1 MCSKLKIMKK
11 VFLLLFLSFSIISCF
26 SQTISEND
34 IGKCID
40 SIFKCHITRWVTE
53 IQPNGEKKLIWI
65 SYYKFE
71 NNKLLTLLA
80 DEKELQKILLT
91 TKGNSP
97 SGCPIRTDVDNFN
110 RIKTIYFR

>member
-1 MCSKLKIMKK
+1 MKK
-11 VFLLLFLSFSIISCF
+11 TLFIVIGLFIWGLGK